1 MKILM
6 TGGTGLIGCAVAQA
20 LVSRGDEVVVVTR
33 DETSAR
39 RCSPEHVV
47 FVTGDCTQ
55 PGSWQAEMADADIVI
70 NLAGEA
76 LASGRWTAK
85 RKREFRRS
93 RIETTRCVV
102 EAMNRTDRRRSLL
115 TASAVGYYGDGGREP
130 LYEEREASGD
140 YLGRL
145 AYEWEYAAFPAG
157 ANARVIPL
165 RFGMV
170 LAPEGGALAKML
182 PPFRLGIGGPLG
194 SGKQY
199 VAWIH
204 LVDVVRAILFII
216 DHEAIDGPVNIT
228 APDPPQQ
235 FEFAK
240 ALGAIV
246 GKPAVIPAPAL
257 ALRIML
263 GEMSTLAL
271 MSSRAVPKVLRAHG
285 FNFSYRDVTEALHD
299 CVPQD
304 VLDPEH

>member
-1 MKILM
+1 M

-20 LVSRGDEVVVVTR
+20 LISRGDEVVVVTR
-33 DETSAR
+33 DGIAAR
-39 RCSPEHVV
+39 QRLADHVV
-47 FVTGDCTQ
+47 VVTDDCSHAG
-55 PGSWQAEMADADIVI
+55 PWQAEMADADIVI

-102 EAMNRTDRRRSLL
+102 EAMKRNDRRRSLL

-130 LYEEREASGD
+130 LYEEREASGE

-145 AYEWEYAAFPAG
+145 AYEWEYAAFPAA
-157 ANARVIPL
+157 ANARVVPL

-170 LAPEGGALAKML
+170 LSPQGGALAKML
-182 PPFRLGIGGPLG
+182 PPFRMGLGGPLG
-194 SGKQY
+194 GGKQY

-216 DHEAIDGPVNIT
+216 DHDSINGPVNIT

-235 FEFAK
+235 REFAL
-240 ALGAIV
+240 ALGTIV
-246 GKPAVIPAPAL
+246 GKSAVIPAPAF

-285 FNFSYRDVTEALHD
+285 FDFRYRDVVEALSD
-299 CVPQD
+299 CVSRE
-304 VLDPEH
+304 V